1 MDLLEKIFVLI
12 RSRVLWLVIRMGYGK
27 KVITNQ
33 DIIIRGKFSLSI
45 KRQARCLLGKHLV
58 SMGPLY
64 IKVLSN
70 ANLQIGENC
79 YFNHN
84 CSITCAKDI
93 KIGSGCNFAN
103 NLVIVDH
110 DHKVSA
116 NGVEKELVSKPII
129 IGNSVWVGA
138 NVTILKGVTI
148 GDGAVVA
155 ANSVVRN
162 DVKAH
167 TIVAGVPAKIVKEKI
182 AVQ

>member
-12 RSRVLWLVIRMGYGK
+12 RSRVLCLVIRIAYGK
-27 KVITNQ
+27 KAITNK
-33 DIIIRGKFSLSI
+33 DNIIRGKFSVFMNQNA
-45 KRQARCLLGKHLV
+45 KCVLGKHLV

-64 IKVLSN
+64 IKLLQD
-70 ANLQIGENC
+70 AHLQIGENC
-79 YFNHN
+79 FFNHN
-84 CSITCAKDI
+84 CSITCVKDI

-103 NLVIVDH
+103 NIVIVDH

-116 NGVEKELVSKPII
+116 NGVEKDLVSKPIV
-129 IGNSVWVGA
+129 IGDSVWIGA

-148 GDGAVVA
+148 GDGAIVA

-167 TIVAGVPAKIVKEKI
+167 TIVAGVPAKIVKEVI
-182 AVQ
+182 ADQ